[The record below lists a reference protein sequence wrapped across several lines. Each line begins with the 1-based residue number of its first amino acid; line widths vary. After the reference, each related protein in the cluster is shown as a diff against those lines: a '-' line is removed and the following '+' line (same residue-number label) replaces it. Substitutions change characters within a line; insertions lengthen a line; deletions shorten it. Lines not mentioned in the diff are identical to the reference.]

1 MKSFALLLSTC
12 LLAGCAASPQGVI
25 PVDNFDL
32 DRYLG
37 TWYEIARLDHR
48 FERGLNQVSATYS
61 KRSDGGVDVLNR
73 GLVNQTGQWKEAKG
87 RAYFIGDPTIA
98 RLKVT
103 FFWPFYGGYNVIE
116 LDRDNYAYALVCGPS
131 KSYLW
136 ILARTRQLDEETLQ
150 SLIATAK
157 KLEFDTDQ
165 LIFVEQQE

>member
-1 MKSFALLLSTC
+1 MKSLVVLLSSC

-32 DRYLG
+32 NRYVG

-48 FERGLNQVSATYS
+48 FEMGLSQVSATYS
-61 KRSDGGVDVLNR
+61 KRPDGGIDVLNR
-73 GLVNQTGQWKEAKG
+73 GLDSQTGKWKEAKG
-87 RAYFIGDPTIA
+87 RAYFIGDPTVA

-116 LDRDNYAYALVCGPS
+116 LDRKNYAYALISGPN

-157 KLEFDTDQ
+157 TLEFDTSQ
-165 LIFVEQQE
+165 LIYVEQQE